1 MQTFNSLS
9 HKERARVREKSS
21 FNLPPHFF
29 GATMSRIDDLLK
41 QMTLEEKIS
50 MLAGADLWHSVS
62 VPRLG
67 IPQFKVTDGPNG
79 ARGAWGS
86 MSTSSVAT
94 PVGIALGATW
104 NPELVEKV
112 GNVLADELEAKGA
125 HILLAPTV
133 NIHRTPIAGRNFEC
147 YSEDPFLS
155 GVIASAY
162 IKGIQDKGKG
172 ACIKHFVANDQEYER
187 KSMSSEVDER
197 TLREIYLEPFRI
209 AIRNSNPW
217 AVMSAYNRVNGT
229 YACENGH
236 TLNDILKGEWDY
248 KGIVMSDWFGTYDKN
263 VPSSGLDLEMPGAA
277 RWMSEEMVKHAL
289 DEGPLTE
296 EILDNKVHRL
306 LGVLEK
312 AGLFDKP
319 ELQKERAEDKPQ
331 HGKIMRE
338 AAREAIVLLKNKK
351 GLLPLKKVKSIAV
364 IGPNANVG
372 QILGGGSSSVTPH
385 YVVTPL
391 EGIKNRAGKKIKVN
405 FAPGCKIYKTMPAP
419 GPETLTNADGRPGLN
434 LSIYNGTEFSGA
446 PVYSD
451 VTTRVQYDWFDK
463 SVPNA
468 NQESFS
474 LRMEGFFTP
483 KESGVHTLGLK
494 SVGWCKLYLDD
505 KVVVD
510 HSYDE
515 DMGKQVLAEVELEGG
530 KAYAIKVEYY
540 WKGRPRSRSVMLGH
554 QPPQPLD
561 LIAGAVKLAKK
572 ADVVIVVA
580 GLTGEWESEGF
591 DRVDMKLPGDQDK
604 LIKKVAKANKNTIVV
619 LNVGSPVEMPWIDK
633 VPAVLQLWYDSQEQ
647 GNALAD
653 VLFGDVNPSGK
664 LPTTFPVRL
673 EDNPAY
679 INYPGENGRVRYGE
693 GIFVG
698 YRYYDKKN
706 VTPLFPFGHG
716 LSYTGFDYGNLRLS
730 AKSITPND
738 KLTVKV
744 DVTNTGKVAGKEIVQ
759 LYVRDVSSTFARPEK
774 ELKAFAKV
782 EIKPGKKKTVTFTLD
797 REAFWYFDV
806 AKNIWN
812 TEAGEFEIL
821 VGASSRDIRGS
832 SSVMLE
838 PADTRTSRFHAGLT
852 FRVLL
857 ENPESRAVIAK
868 HIGSF
873 QLIEDLEIPATISF
887 DLAASK
893 YPHFVSQEL
902 LAKIDQDL
910 AKIK

>member
-1 MQTFNSLS
+1 MTS
-9 HKERARVREKSS
+9 
-21 FNLPPHFF
+21 
-29 GATMSRIDDLLK
+29 IDELLG

-50 MLAGADLWHSVS
+50 MLAGADLWHTVA
-62 VPRLG
+62 VPRLV
-67 IPQFKVTDGPNG
+67 IPQLKTSDGPNG
-79 ARGAWGS
+79 ARGAWGN
-86 MSTSSVAT
+86 MGPTSVAT

-104 NPELVEKV
+104 NPALVEKV

-155 GVIASAY
+155 GMIASAY

-217 AVMSAYNRVNGT
+217 AVMSSYNRVNGT
-229 YACENGH
+229 YACENDH
-236 TLNDILKGEWDY
+236 TLLDILKGEWGY
-248 KGIVMSDWFGTYDKN
+248 KGIVMSDWFGTYDRELPN
-263 VPSSGLDLEMPGAA
+263 SGLDLEMPGAA
-277 RWMSEEMVKHAL
+277 RWMSEEHVKHAL
-289 DEGPLTE
+289 DDGPLTE
-296 EILDNKVHRL
+296 EALDGKVRRL
-306 LGVLEK
+306 LGVIEK
-312 AGLFDKP
+312 AGLFGKP
-319 ELQKERAEDKPQ
+319 ELQPEQSEDKPQ
-331 HGKIMRE
+331 HRKIIRE
-338 AAREAIVLLKNKK
+338 AAREAIVLLKND
-351 GLLPLKKVKSIAV
+351 GTLPLKKVKSIAV
-364 IGPNANVG
+364 IGPYANAA

-385 YVVTPL
+385 YVVTPF
-391 EGIKNRAGKKIKVN
+391 EGIKNRAGKKIKVDY
-405 FAPGCKIYKTMPAP
+405 APGCFIYKNLPAP
-419 GPETLTNADGRPGLN
+419 APETLSTEDGRLGLN
-434 LSIYNGTEFSGA
+434 LSIFNGTEFSGA

-451 VTTRVQYDWFDK
+451 VTPRVQYDWFDK

-474 LRMEGFFTP
+474 MRMDGFFAP
-483 KESGVHTLGLK
+483 QESGVHTLGLY

-505 KVVVD
+505 EIVVD
-510 HSYDE
+510 HTSDS

-530 KAYAIKVEYY
+530 KAYAIKLEYY
-540 WKGRPRSRSVMLGH
+540 WKGNPRSRKVMLGH

-561 LIAGAVKLAKK
+561 LIADAVKLAKK
-572 ADVVIVVA
+572 ADVVVVVA
-580 GLTGEWESEGF
+580 GLNSEWEAEGF
-591 DRVDMKLPGDQDK
+591 DRVDMRLPGDQDK
-604 LIKKVAKANKNTIVV
+604 LIKKVAKVNKNTLVV

-633 VPAVLQLWYDSQEQ
+633 VPAVLQLWYNSQEQ

-653 VLFGDVNPSGK
+653 VLFGDVSPSGK

-679 INYPGENGRVRYGE
+679 INYPGENGKVRYGE

-706 VTPLFPFGHG
+706 VAPLFPFGHG
-716 LSYTGFDYGNLRLS
+716 LSYTKFKYSNLRLS
-730 AKSITPND
+730 AKSITAND
-738 KLTVKV
+738 TLKVKV
-744 DVTNTGKVAGKEIVQ
+744 DVINTGKVTGKEIVQ
-759 LYVRDVSSTFARPEK
+759 LYVRDVQSTFARPEK

-782 EIKPGKKKTVTFTLD
+782 ELKPKQKKTITFTLD

-806 AKNIWN
+806 VRNAWS
-812 TEAGEFEIL
+812 TEPGEFEIL
-821 VGASSRDIRGS
+821 VGASSRDVREKRSVVLDSETS
-832 SSVMLE
+832 S
-838 PADTRTSRFHAGLT
+838 SRFHTGLAVK
-852 FRVLL
+852 VLL
-857 ENPESRAVIAK
+857 ENPESRAVISK
-868 HIGSF
+868 HIGGF
-873 QLIEDLEIPATISF
+873 RLMEDLEIPANMSF

-893 YPHFVSQEL
+893 YPHFVSQKL
-902 LAKIDQDL
+902 LATIDRDL